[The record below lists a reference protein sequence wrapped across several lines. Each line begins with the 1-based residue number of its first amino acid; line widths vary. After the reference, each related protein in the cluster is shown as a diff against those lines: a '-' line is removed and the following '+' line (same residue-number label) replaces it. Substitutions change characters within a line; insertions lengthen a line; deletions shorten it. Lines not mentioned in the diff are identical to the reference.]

1 MILIHFMEDIHQLH
15 QILNLLDMKE
25 LELCKVYL
33 VILNLEELERNLLK
47 YLFHIHIDK
56 LLVLIMVC
64 NVLLHHLFIH
74 QDMDLELQLMI

>member
-1 MILIHFMEDIHQLH
+1 MILIHFKEDIHQLH

-47 YLFHIHIDK
+47 YLIHIHIDK
-56 LLVLIMVC
+56 LLVRIMVY

>member
-1 MILIHFMEDIHQLH
+1 MILIHFKEDIHQLH

-47 YLFHIHIDK
+47 YLFHIHIDN
-56 LLVLIMVC
+56 LLVRIMVY